1 MGLSDEETR
10 TKPRK
15 NAVCRK
21 RWDLVA
27 AGGIA
32 AGCMGALSLYGDLRL
47 AAFIGVLLLVAVVLI
62 GCPRLLGQ
70 GLPRWVD
77 RPTPPVEVYV
87 SGWLVVLGIATAVAT
102 FVVYHSG
109 P

>member
-1 MGLSDEETR
+1 MGLSDEQTR
-10 TKPRK
+10 TKPSK
-15 NAVCRK
+15 KAICRK

-27 AGGIA
+27 AGCIA
-32 AGCMGALSLYGDLRL
+32 AGSMGALILYGDLRL

-62 GCPRLLGQ
+62 GCPRPLGQ
-70 GLPRWVD
+70 GVPRWVD

-87 SGWLVVLGIATAVAT
+87 SGWLVLLGIAVAVAT
-102 FVVYHSG
+102 YVFYHPG